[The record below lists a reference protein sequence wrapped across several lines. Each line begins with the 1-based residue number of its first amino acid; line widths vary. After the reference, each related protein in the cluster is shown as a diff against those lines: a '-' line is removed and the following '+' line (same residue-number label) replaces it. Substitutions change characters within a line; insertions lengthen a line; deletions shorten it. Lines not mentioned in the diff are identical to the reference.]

1 MSFVKRFKRLLSA
14 NLEKKVEEQE
24 ELDPAKRVRKL
35 ICEMKAHVS
44 EGRATLA
51 IAVRD
56 ERRMERQVHSAKKEV
71 ERWHVNAK
79 QALEVNKEK
88 LAREALKRKLGAKK
102 FLDDLLRELEKLKE
116 NVQTIKKLVLDLER
130 KLKEAQARERILL
143 QKQRRLK
150 QANFLK
156 EKFPERKQELL
167 RAALDSL
174 EDDTDKLAYETLLL
188 EEDPLE
194 KRFRE
199 LEDRDELVDDELA
212 ELKRHLDDEPQALPA
227 AKKKK
232 RKDEK

>member
-14 NLEKKVEEQE
+14 KVEEKVE
-24 ELDPAKRVRKL
+24 KETDPAKRVRKL
-35 ICEMKAHVS
+35 VCEMKAHVA

-56 ERRMERQVHSAKKEV
+56 ERRMERQVHGAKKEV
-71 ERWHVNAK
+71 ERWHINAK
-79 QALEVNKEK
+79 QALEVNKES

-102 FLDDLLRELEKLKE
+102 FLDDLLRELEKLRE
-116 NVQTIKKLVLDLER
+116 NVQTIKKFVIDLER
-130 KLKEAQARERILL
+130 KLKEAQTRERMLL

-156 EKFPERKQELL
+156 ERFPERKQELL

-199 LEDRDELVDDELA
+199 LEDREELVDDELA
-212 ELKRHLDDEPQALPA
+212 ELKRDLDEDAPTQGR
-227 AKKKK
+227 KKKK